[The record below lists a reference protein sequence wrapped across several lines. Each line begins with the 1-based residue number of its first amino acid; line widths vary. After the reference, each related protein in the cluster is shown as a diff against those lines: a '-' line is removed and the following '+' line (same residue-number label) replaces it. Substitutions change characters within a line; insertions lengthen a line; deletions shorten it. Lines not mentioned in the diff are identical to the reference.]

1 MTATLYPFQEQ
12 AVQELLDGK
21 HIVRIDTGGGKTAV
35 MFNWLKRVD
44 AKKILIIA
52 VPSKIKSGDF
62 IKDAE
67 LFCGKGWAEQRHIEY
82 VSWYKLADWASKH
95 VLDENEYYVAADE
108 CVPANTKVMTDSGEK
123 DIDTIKVG
131 DKVLSYNHEMGACEY
146 KRVTRTIKKIAPSA
160 MYRLTMQDGT
170 AIIST
175 GNHPHYTQ
183 DGYKNAEDIK
193 VGDTLQEKGRQ
204 IKGTRVASVEVLKL
218 RDIKKCGLYREADF
232 VYCIDVEDNHNFFA
246 NGLLTHNCHMS
257 KAGVSSKRGKAFLN
271 IAKRCKGWTGYTAT
285 PGDAWIDFYPYF
297 VASGKFRTKTYF
309 LQNFCNR
316 QTYPFPKIV
325 SYCNT
330 DTLNEWWKEIAT
342 IPDTTEVFAQ
352 LPKATHQQVHFKKP
366 KGYDKVMKECKTLD
380 GEPLE
385 SNMAMAHY
393 LRQLCDTKDK
403 QEWLEDFLS
412 SLSSSLV
419 LFYNY
424 ACERENILKIC
435 QKLKRKVWRI
445 DGQKHEIPT
454 PETIG
459 KNDVVLVHYASGS
472 ASLNLQFMNYWLS
485 YSPNYSY
492 TTSTQAR
499 GRIRRIGQERPQFF
513 YYFRTD
519 KTIEDAVFKALASK
533 KDFAA
538 DIWLADNGVNLD
550 KEEN

>member
-21 HIVRIDTGGGKTAV
+21 HMVRIDTGGGKTAV

-82 VSWYKLADWASKH
+82 VSWYKLADWASEH

-108 CVPANTKVMTDSGEK
+108 
-123 DIDTIKVG
+123 
-131 DKVLSYNHEMGACEY
+131 
-146 KRVTRTIKKIAPSA
+146 
-160 MYRLTMQDGT
+160 
-170 AIIST
+170 
-175 GNHPHYTQ
+175 
-183 DGYKNAEDIK
+183 
-193 VGDTLQEKGRQ
+193 LQ
-204 IKGTRVASVEVLKL
+204 
-218 RDIKKCGLYREADF
+218 
-232 VYCIDVEDNHNFFA
+232 
-246 NGLLTHNCHMS
+246 MS

-533 KDFAA
+533 KDFTA
-538 DIWLADNGVNLD
+538 DIWLADNGVNRRQG
-550 KEEN
+550 EE